1 MGSARVLN
9 LLMLLSLETLLK
21 SRPFRAGKWVLKTLV
36 GKKSRQGAA
45 GVEEAGRWR
54 GWGQGR
60 WCQMVEWLLGRPR
73 TTTVRGVPSPF
84 ASVLLL

>member
-1 MGSARVLN
+1 MN
-9 LLMLLSLETLLK
+9 LLMLLSLEALLK

-45 GVEEAGRWR
+45 GLRRRLSRWR

-60 WCQMVEWLLGRPR
+60 WCWMVEWL
-73 TTTVRGVPSPF
+73 
-84 ASVLLL
+84 